1 MRTAVIGGGPA
12 GCAAAYSLGKKGH
25 HVVLLEAQAQV
36 GGRTQQK
43 HREGFNL
50 GSGALFLMGGIYPRT
65 NALLKELGKHRELV
79 PWDARTHVID
89 ADGQKYEVG
98 FDQVLSF
105 LKLPVFSVKDK
116 LRIAAGVAS
125 QLVRRGPKSC
135 FDGADLARYDRGETL
150 ETWSRRVL
158 GNKGHDYITVPYM
171 GFLYAVPMSWL
182 STSLFQAILQQF
194 YKLKL
199 SVPPGGIGQISDW
212 LVAGTPNL
220 DVRTSAPVE
229 ALRRTASGWAVTAG
243 GEVHEVDNVVVASEP
258 GVSADLLEGIVR
270 DEAIVKLRGCRYS
283 EYAHAQVCWRQNP
296 YPGERISVA
305 LPANQPDAAWGA
317 AVLQSHRHPGTV
329 PPGGEAVG
337 VYFYTPPLETMTDE
351 QIERAAIDAALQ
363 AYGPAPEPD
372 FVELFHY
379 RRGLSIA
386 GPGHYATLNSVH
398 ADMPQGIALA
408 GDYFAHAG
416 VEAAILSGE
425 QAVGRLSEGA
435 PAPQVAALE
444 RAPEA
449 IEHLA
454 TTPTSEPAAVRRT
467 GAQDAPASGT
477 D

>member
-12 GCAAAYSLGKKGH
+12 GCAAAYTLGKRGH
-25 HVVLLEAQAQV
+25 QVVLLEAQDQI

-65 NALLKELGKHRELV
+65 NALLKELGRDDELV

-89 ADGQKYEVG
+89 ADGSRYEVG
-98 FDQVLSF
+98 FDQVISF
-105 LKLPVFSVKDK
+105 LKLPVFSTAEK

-135 FDGADLARYDRGETL
+135 FDGPDLAKYDRGETL

-158 GNKGHDYITVPYM
+158 GDKGHDYITVPYM
-171 GFLYAVPMSWL
+171 GFLYAVPMTWL

-194 YKLKL
+194 YKLEL

-212 LVAGTPNL
+212 LIAGTPNL
-220 DVRTSAPVE
+220 DVRTSAPAEGLV
-229 ALRRTASGWAVTAG
+229 RTASGWAVTAG
-243 GEVHEVDNVVVASEP
+243 GEVHEVDSVVIASEP
-258 GVSADLLEGIVR
+258 GVSADLLDGLVR
-270 DEAIVKLRGCRYS
+270 DEAIVKLRGCQYS
-283 EYAHAQVCWRQNP
+283 EYAHAQVCWKSNP

-305 LPANQPDAAWGA
+305 LPANQPDAVWGA

-337 VYFYTPPLETMTDE
+337 VYFYTPPLATMTDE
-351 QIERAAIDAALQ
+351 EITQAAIDAATQ
-363 AYGPAPEPD
+363 AYGPAPAPD

-379 RRGLSIA
+379 ERGLSIA

-398 ADMPQGIALA
+398 RDMPQGIALA

-425 QAVGRLSEGA
+425 QAVDRLAEGA
-435 PAPQVAALE
+435 VPTQVAALG
-444 RAPEA
+444 RAPDA
-449 IEHLA
+449 LF
-454 TTPTSEPAAVRRT
+454 
-467 GAQDAPASGT
+467 APAPARERVGH
-477 D
+477 DGAG